1 MTDLNNI
8 DGVGPA
14 MEERLEE
21 NGYEDVEALAEAD
34 EDELSEVK
42 QVTSDKAL
50 DFIVQAQNLIED
62 SDGEKAKEELEG
74 DEFDLTPSELSEEE
88 EDLSEEE
95 VEEIVEEVVEESEEE
110 EEEPE
115 DAPQQE
121 EISVYPIQLTF
132 DSMLEY
138 DVFHAALMRRHER
151 VYTGNQSAADA
162 LQKCLDGLDNFEK
175 AEYELD
181 EQELNELHSAVLQ
194 QRTNYQGDNLIDHMD
209 ALKKIETQVNEQRN
223 EYLF

>member
-1 MTDLNNI
+1 MTDLDNI

-62 SDGEKAKEELEG
+62 ADEEEAEEELGG
-74 DEFDLTPSELSEEE
+74 DEFDLTPSELSDEQEEE
-88 EDLSEEE
+88 QSDE
-95 VEEIVEEVVEESEEE
+95 EEVVEESEEE

-115 DAPQQE
+115 IAPQQE
-121 EISVYPIQLTF
+121 EISVYSIQLTF
-132 DSMLEY
+132 DTMLEY

-151 VYTGNQSAADA
+151 VYTGNQPAADA

>member
-1 MTDLNNI
+1 MTDLDNI

-62 SDGEKAKEELEG
+62 SDEEEGEEELGG
-74 DEFDLTPSELSEEE
+74 DEFDLTPSELSDEQEEE
-88 EDLSEEE
+88 QSDE
-95 VEEIVEEVVEESEEE
+95 EEVVEESEE
-110 EEEPE
+110 
-115 DAPQQE
+115 DKPQQE

-151 VYTGNQSAADA
+151 VYTGNQPAADA

>member
-1 MTDLNNI
+1 MTELDKI

-21 NGYEDVEALAEAD
+21 NGYENVEALAEAD

-62 SDGEKAKEELEG
+62 SDEEEGEEELGG

-88 EDLSEEE
+88 EGEQSDDVE
-95 VEEIVEEVVEESEEE
+95 EEIVEEVVEESEE
-110 EEEPE
+110 
-115 DAPQQE
+115 DKPQQE

-151 VYTGNQSAADA
+151 VYTGNQTAADA

>member
-1 MTDLNNI
+1 
-8 DGVGPA
+8 

-21 NGYEDVEALAEAD
+21 NGYEDVETLAEAD
-34 EDELSEVK
+34 ENELSDVK

-50 DFIVQAQNLIED
+50 DFIVQAQNLIDE
-62 SDGEKAKEELEG
+62 GEEEAEEEFGG
-74 DEFDLTPSELSEEE
+74 DEFDLTPSELSDDAEEE
-88 EDLSEEE
+88 EGD
-95 VEEIVEEVVEESEEE
+95 EIEEVVEESEEE
-110 EEEPE
+110 EDEDEEEVVEESEEDEGPE
-115 DAPQQE
+115 LY
-121 EISVYPIQLTF
+121 SVTLFF
-132 DSMLEY
+132 DEMLEY

-151 VYTGNQSAADA
+151 VYTGNQPAADA

-175 AEYELD
+175 VEYEMD

>member
-1 MTDLNNI
+1 MTELHNI

-21 NGYEDVEALAEAD
+21 NGYEDVEAIADAD
-34 EDELSEVK
+34 EEELSEVK

-50 DFIVQAQNLIED
+50 DFIVQAQNLIEED
-62 SDGEKAKEELEG
+62 DEEAEEELEG

-88 EDLSEEE
+88 GEESDD
-95 VEEIVEEVVEESEEE
+95 VEEIVEEVIEESEEE
-110 EEEPE
+110 EDEGP
-115 DAPQQE
+115 DLY
-121 EISVYPIQLTF
+121 SVTLSF

-151 VYTGNQSAADA
+151 VYTGNQPAADA
-162 LQKCLDGLDNFEK
+162 LQKCLDGLDNFEGV
-175 AEYELD
+175 EYELD

-223 EYLF
+223 EHLF

>member
-1 MTDLNNI
+1 MTELSNI

-21 NGYEDVEALAEAD
+21 NGYEDVEALAEAE

-62 SDGEKAKEELEG
+62 ADGEDEELEG
-74 DEFDLTPSELSEEE
+74 DEFDLTPSELSDEQEEKE
-88 EDLSEEE
+88 EQSDDVE
-95 VEEIVEEVVEESEEE
+95 EEIVEEEEESEVE
-110 EEEPE
+110 
-115 DAPQQE
+115 PQQQ

-151 VYTGNQSAADA
+151 VYTGNQTAADT